1 MEWRHMGGII
11 RSLSSVIKK
20 SGSPKGLGNEKKTAH
35 SSSLPSS
42 QQCSCGT
49 VASEVLTTWPGL
61 VWELP
66 THQRPGQSQ
75 TLLWGGGLVFGASLY
90 FCLKVHNLS
99 FFLKIFFRVFYKKS
113 GGAVINERENVGLN
127 LGAGVDCGIF
137 GHMTNWG
144 PWKLF
149 SPRWKETLVPLNQD
163 PSSKA

>member
-1 MEWRHMGGII
+1 MQLWDCGI
-11 RSLSSVIKK
+11 RGADHLAWA
-20 SGSPKGLGNEKKTAH
+20 GLGTANPPKAR
-35 SSSLPSS
+35 S
-42 QQCSCGT
+42 
-49 VASEVLTTWPGL
+49 VANLTL
-61 VWELP
+61 
-66 THQRPGQSQ
+66 
-75 TLLWGGGLVFGASLY
+75 GGGLVFGASLY

-149 SPRWKETLVPLNQD
+149 SPRWKETLVPLNRD